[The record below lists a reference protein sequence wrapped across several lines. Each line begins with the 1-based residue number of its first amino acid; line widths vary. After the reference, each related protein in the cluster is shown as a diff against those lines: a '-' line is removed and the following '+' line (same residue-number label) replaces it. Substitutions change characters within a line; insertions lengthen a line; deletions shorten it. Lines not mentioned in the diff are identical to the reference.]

1 MMMLTI
7 ERYQSNQLDVIPVHP
22 KEPSIE
28 GLSTIHSI
36 QQLAHP
42 EETSL
47 SIITPPSITHQV
59 LQLAEQLGIQH
70 VWIQPGAE
78 DEAVKTFAQQSQMNI
93 ILNACI
99 LVDHAKF

>member
-1 MMMLTI
+1 RYFAVVGASTSREKFGNKVL
-7 ERYQSNQLDVIPVHP
+7 RWYQSNQLDVIPVHP

-47 SIITPPSITHQV
+47 SVITPPSITHQV
-59 LQLAEQLGIQH
+59 LQLAEQL
-70 VWIQPGAE
+70 
-78 DEAVKTFAQQSQMNI
+78 VK
-93 ILNACI
+93 
-99 LVDHAKF
+99 